1 MRGLNVYCCPSCGH
15 YGFFQLSANAVCPRC
30 SISMT
35 TLPISYQT
43 FMDLDY
49 PQRQI
54 LISEHMLNA
63 AVALDSSNSAHLH
76 VSPPFNQPNC
86 AENHTEKGVPMAACT
101 AIQLP
106 NGSHPYEES
115 NHSTLATLSVAA
127 EKAEQNES
135 IASSMHS
142 SDAPSNTD
150 DTTESLSNDSETDSS
165 SEVSDKEELYQEI
178 KTLREKNEQLEQT
191 VSWMHDLIWDLTRR
205 LHIT

>member
-15 YGFFQLSANAVCPRC
+15 YGFFQLSANAVCPHC

-54 LISEHMLNA
+54 LISRHMLNA
-63 AVALDSSNSAHLH
+63 AVASDSSKKSHLH
-76 VSPPFNQPNC
+76 ASPPGSKSSC
-86 AENHTEKGVPMAACT
+86 SEKSLSLLMAACT

-106 NGSHPYEES
+106 NDTPCEES
-115 NHSTLATLSVAA
+115 GISAPASLSVST
-127 EKAEQNES
+127 EKAEEKEV
-135 IASSMHS
+135 ISSSTHS
-142 SDAPSNTD
+142 SDVSSDTAA
-150 DTTESLSNDSETDSS
+150 TTESPSNDSKTDSS
-165 SEVSDKEELYQEI
+165 SEPSDKEELYQEI
-178 KTLREKNEQLEQT
+178 KALREKNEQLEQT